1 MPEKCPYCGGEFA
14 NTKALGSH
22 IHYVHET
29 EGWASMSQSRSESD
43 KEQFQKLLGSCLSAR
58 DLRRPRQLDRMEQAI
73 TEIPDG
79 VSPTIDQYRKAY
91 RCAIEKEKFV
101 KEFEEEILKEESAGE
116 TK

>member
-1 MPEKCPYCGGEFA
+1 MPERCPYCGGEFA

-22 IHYVHET
+22 IHYMHET
-29 EGWASMSQSRSESD
+29 ESWANTSQSRSEND
-43 KEQFQKLLGSCLSAR
+43 KERFQKLLDSCLSAR
-58 DLRRPRQLDRMEQAI
+58 ELRRPRQFDRMEQAI
-73 TEIPDG
+73 KEIPEG

-101 KEFEEEILKEESAGE
+101 KEFEEEIMQEEDTGE